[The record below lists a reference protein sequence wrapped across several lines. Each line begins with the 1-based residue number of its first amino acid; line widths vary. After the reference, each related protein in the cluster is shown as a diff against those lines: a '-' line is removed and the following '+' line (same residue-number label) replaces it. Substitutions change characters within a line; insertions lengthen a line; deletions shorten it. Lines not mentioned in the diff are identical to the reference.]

1 MFDNILNLF
10 KKKSNK
16 DENKNTA
23 KERLH
28 LVLMQDRANVS
39 ADFLDLMKQEIIEV
53 IKKYIDVDEEQIDVK
68 LTNKLNGDG
77 TTGAPA
83 LYANIPIKN
92 IKKETRINSNK
103 DRDELLQNKEEDTD
117 ATNNV
122 VENNN
127 ESENTTINNEQNN
140 ADENQNLNNE
150 KQINDDSSNEQ
161 NTIVEDN
168 QEQVNDENKANSE
181 DSSNVQEDNSNND
194 EIEKKELTNE
204 QNDSIVKSQEKGNNK
219 KKKK

>member
-10 KKKSNK
+10 KKKNK
-16 DENKNTA
+16 EEVDKINKEKA

-39 ADFLDLMKQEIIEV
+39 ADFLDLMKQEIIDV
-53 IKKYIDVDEEQIDVK
+53 IKKYIDVDEDKIDVK

-103 DRDELLQNKEEDTD
+103 DVKKLEELGKEKIVT
-117 ATNNV
+117 TG
-122 VENNN
+122 EN
-127 ESENTTINNEQNN
+127 
-140 ADENQNLNNE
+140 
-150 KQINDDSSNEQ
+150 
-161 NTIVEDN
+161 
-168 QEQVNDENKANSE
+168 ANSKPTPE
-181 DSSNVQEDNSNND
+181 VKAEP
-194 EIEKKELTNE
+194 KKE
-204 QNDSIVKSQEKGNNK
+204 DHSIVIDVPESKAESAAFINKPEKAPEAWPGRCRDRGFVDPGG
-219 KKKK
+219 